1 MTTSTPSRG
10 PSGRRALI
18 AAAEPATQ
26 LTAAP
31 GATAPFL
38 VEPAPPAQTAPAPF
52 QPASPAAPTATAPAD
67 LPATALGFE
76 TGRST
81 LQATQPGAPKRSLES
96 GSDVLPEL
104 DEAPSRK
111 RSVLMHPAFLVSV
124 GLTLLAIIGL
134 IVWLVIGA
142 QNSDAAATSV
152 AVTTTSGNVQ
162 VTWDGPNVPYALF
175 VVGGPGGDVLDVSQ
189 LVTGREAWIPR
200 AALLIDD
207 GSCVVVRPAERGV
220 DETVALD
227 QSALDAQG
235 AASACVADSP
245 K

>member
-18 AAAEPATQ
+18 PAADPAARFTAEP
-26 LTAAP
+26 
-31 GATAPFL
+31 GAVAPFP
-38 VEPAPPAQTAPAPF
+38 VDSAPTEQSAPAPF
-52 QPASPAAPTATAPAD
+52 QAAPPAATAPAGR
-67 LPATALGFE
+67 PATALGFD

-104 DEAPSRK
+104 DEAPTRK
-111 RSVLMHPAFLVSV
+111 RSILLHPAFLVSV
-124 GLTLLAIIGL
+124 GLTLLAIVGL
-134 IVWLVIGA
+134 VVWLVIGA
-142 QNSDAAATSV
+142 QNADAAATSASV
-152 AVTTTSGNVQ
+152 STTAGNVH
-162 VTWDGPNVPYALF
+162 VTWDGPDVPYALF
-175 VVGGPGGDVLDVSQ
+175 VVGGPGGEVLDVSQ

-207 GSCVVVRPAERGV
+207 GSCIVVRPAERGA
-220 DETVALD
+220 DEAVALD

-235 AASACVADSP
+235 AASACVADSAS
-245 K
+245 